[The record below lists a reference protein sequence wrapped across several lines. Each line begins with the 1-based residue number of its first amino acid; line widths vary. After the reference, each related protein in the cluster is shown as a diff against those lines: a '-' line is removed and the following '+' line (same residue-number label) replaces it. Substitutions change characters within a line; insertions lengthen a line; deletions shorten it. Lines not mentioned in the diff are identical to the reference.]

1 MNAHGMLVLTR
12 GDTRHRTLT
21 IAALAAAAAVLLLL
35 PHLFVPYRVFQF
47 SEVLIYAI
55 AVLSL
60 NVLTG
65 YTGQISLGHS
75 FFFAI
80 GAYTTTIMI
89 VHGSPY
95 AAAAVIASAA
105 AFLMGFLVG
114 IPALRLHDIY
124 LALITVAVAVATPPL
139 IKRFEPVTGGSQG
152 LGIDKPAAPAWTG
165 LAEDQWLYYLCLAAA
180 VAVFAVT
187 RNLLRGGVGR
197 AMLAVRDHELAAR
210 TMGVHP
216 ARIKTLAFAVSGG
229 FAGIAG
235 SLYALVVGYVSPGS
249 FEILLAVYL
258 LVGAVVGGLSTIWGA
273 VLGAAF
279 IVYVPIYTADVSST
293 LGGVVYGLTVVAI
306 MLVLPGGAM
315 GLLHRLR
322 TRLVTVAEPGPPPN
336 PPAGPRATAGTG
348 ALGGTA
354 PPDVTKGE

>member
-1 MNAHGMLVLTR
+1 MNARSLLVLTR
-12 GDTRHRTLT
+12 GGTRHRTLT
-21 IAALAAAAAVLLLL
+21 IGALVVAAAVLLWL
-35 PHLFVPYRVFQF
+35 PHAFVPYRVFQF

-80 GAYTTTIMI
+80 GAYTTTIMV
-89 VHGSPY
+89 VHDAPY
-95 AAAAVIASAA
+95 LVAATVASAA

-139 IKRFEPVTGGSQG
+139 IKRFESVTGGSQG

-165 LAEDQWLYYLCLAAA
+165 LADDQWLYYLCLAVA
-180 VAVFAVT
+180 VAVFAAT

-210 TMGVHP
+210 TMGVNP
-216 ARIKTLAFAVSGG
+216 ARIKSLAFAVSGG

-235 SLYALVVGYVSPGS
+235 SLYALAVGYVSPGS

-273 VLGAAF
+273 IFGAAF
-279 IVYVPIYTADVSST
+279 IVYVPIYTADVSTT
-293 LGGVVYGLTVVAI
+293 LGGVIYGLAVVAI
-306 MLVLPGGAM
+306 MLAVPGGAM

-322 TRLVTVAEPGPPPN
+322 TRVVTVAEPDPPPD
-336 PPAGPRATAGTG
+336 PPSPAVSAAV
-348 ALGGTA
+348 GGTA
-354 PPDVTKGE
+354 PDVTKGE